1 MGIGHWALGIGHWEL
16 GIGHWEL
23 GIGHWALGIGH
34 WELGIGHWALGI
46 GESVI
51 NNNSQQST
59 DNSQQTTVNS
69 QQTTVNSQLTYLLF
83 HQIAPP
89 IPSPSK
95 GQISQAKTSNPTWMG
110 VMLMRR
116 LVAFF
121 GLIEKLC
128 WSGLLNQL
136 TELRNTSLLSCWS
149 NQPLVTN

>member
-1 MGIGHWALGIGHWEL
+1 MGIGN
-16 GIGHWEL
+16 WEL
-23 GIGHWALGIGH
+23 GIGHWA
-34 WELGIGHWALGI
+34 LGIGHWALGI

-51 NNNSQQST
+51 NNNRQQSTDNNQQSTDNSQQST
-59 DNSQQTTVNS
+59 VNSQQTTVNS
-69 QQTTVNSQLTYLLF
+69 QQSTVNSQLTYLLF
-83 HQIAPP
+83 HQIALP

>member
-1 MGIGHWALGIGHWEL
+1 MGNWAWGIGNWGLGIGNWGL
-16 GIGHWEL
+16 GIGNWAL
-23 GIGHWALGIGH
+23 GIGHWALGSLLLIT
-34 WELGIGHWALGI
+34 
-46 GESVI
+46 
-51 NNNSQQST
+51 T
-59 DNSQQTTVNS
+59 DNSQQS
-69 QQTTVNSQLTYLLF
+69 TVNSQLTYLLF

-95 GQISQAKTSNPTWMG
+95 GQISQAKTSNPIWMG

>member
-1 MGIGHWALGIGHWEL
+1 MGNWAWGIGHWAWGIGHGEL
-16 GIGHWEL
+16 GIGHWGL
-23 GIGHWALGIGH
+23 GMGHGAWGM
-34 WELGIGHWALGI
+34 GHWALGI

-51 NNNSQQST
+51 NNNSQ
-59 DNSQQTTVNS
+59 
-69 QQTTVNSQLTYLLF
+69 LTYLLF
-83 HQIAPP
+83 HHIAPP

-95 GQISQAKTSNPTWMG
+95 GQISQAKTSNPIWMG